1 MLYLTVSELT
11 AEQLRFL
18 KECYFSELVNE
29 GTFGKIVYNDPE
41 IEEPSYSDY
50 ANIDELVSDDFILE
64 YYSGA
69 LFSEDDFW
77 G

>member
-1 MLYLTVSELT
+1 MSVSELT
-11 AEQLRFL
+11 EERLRFL

-29 GTFGKIVYNDPE
+29 GTFGEIVHNDPE

-50 ANIDELVSDDFILE
+50 ANIDELISDDFILE

-69 LFSEDDFW
+69 LFSEDDF
-77 G
+77 